1 MRTEQLKQFATD
13 PTAFRASLVIDTD
26 DGPMRLS
33 EVMDDWQRE
42 DFRALD
48 PGFMRA
54 VGHRVEG
61 GHSRAW
67 LERGR
72 GHSKTQDQAV
82 MATWALAFA
91 PRTIKGVAAANDR
104 EQARLMRDS
113 IERLL
118 RSNRWLEKAIEIYQ
132 YKVSNRH
139 TGSELE
145 IISADSHGAY
155 GHLLDFLLVDEIGN
169 WKRTSEPFWTAL
181 ISTAGKRR
189 NCMTVVISNAGFKQS
204 WPYQVREAVRQ
215 DPNWYFHSLNGPVAS
230 WIGERQLSEQRR
242 LLPHQQYARLWENVW
257 SSGTG
262 DGLNP
267 AWVEDALRKP
277 DGTPWLEGPM
287 PERLTGRIAYAGEL
301 DCGWRSDHSAL
312 CIMAYHT
319 ADRRYELVDV
329 KSWDPKDYGGE
340 LPLGIIRDACREA
353 HRLAT
358 PLPIAGQFT
367 FAQRGAAFAIQARF
381 RRATADQTI
390 GPGTSRSRKFCCFP
404 LKPRKTV

>member
-1 MRTEQLKQFATD
+1 M
-13 PTAFRASLVIDTD
+13 
-26 DGPMRLS
+26 
-33 EVMDDWQRE
+33 
-42 DFRALD
+42 
-48 PGFMRA
+48 
-54 VGHRVEG
+54 
-61 GHSRAW
+61 
-67 LERGR
+67 
-72 GHSKTQDQAV
+72 
-82 MATWALAFA
+82 
-91 PRTIKGVAAANDR
+91 
-104 EQARLMRDS
+104 
-113 IERLL
+113 
-118 RSNRWLEKAIEIYQ
+118 Y
-132 YKVSNRH
+132 
-139 TGSELE
+139 
-145 IISADSHGAY
+145 
-155 GHLLDFLLVDEIGN
+155 EIGN
-169 WKRTSEPFWTAL
+169 WKRTSELFWTAL

-215 DPNWYFHSLNGPVAS
+215 DPNWYFHSLNGPVVN

-287 PERLTGRIAYAGEL
+287 PERLTGRIAYAGGL

-353 HRLAT
+353 HGRYRLDSLLFDDSGFIDSGQQLADLGVPMSRFHKENPAAQT
-358 PLPIAGQFT
+358 RRCRLLIEAFRERNILLYDTDPHSKLLIRDLHLMSIVERIGCTWRSLGIMKVIAIVVT
-367 FAQRGAAFAIQARF
+367 HSAWRSSAFSTLRW
-381 RRATADQTI
+381 
-390 GPGTSRSRKFCCFP
+390 PN
-404 LKPRKTV
+404 